1 MVEIDYYK
9 NVSKQVST
17 NETTKNRENKKK
29 KKKPEKF
36 HCGSRAIQKIMPK
49 AAKMET
55 IIKYLW
61 SEWIIWKI
69 SLLNMSLIY
78 LDCIKISD

>member
-1 MVEIDYYK
+1 MEFYHQFPTSTILVEVHRFMVEIDYYK

-17 NETTKNRENKKK
+17 NETTKNREKKK
-29 KKKPEKF
+29 KKKKTEKF

-61 SEWIIWKI
+61 SE
-69 SLLNMSLIY
+69 
-78 LDCIKISD
+78 

>member
-17 NETTKNRENKKK
+17 NETPKTGKRKKK
-29 KKKPEKF
+29 KKTEKF

>member
-1 MVEIDYYK
+1 MK
-9 NVSKQVST
+9 PLKT
-17 NETTKNRENKKK
+17 GKRKKK

-61 SEWIIWKI
+61 SE
-69 SLLNMSLIY
+69 
-78 LDCIKISD
+78 